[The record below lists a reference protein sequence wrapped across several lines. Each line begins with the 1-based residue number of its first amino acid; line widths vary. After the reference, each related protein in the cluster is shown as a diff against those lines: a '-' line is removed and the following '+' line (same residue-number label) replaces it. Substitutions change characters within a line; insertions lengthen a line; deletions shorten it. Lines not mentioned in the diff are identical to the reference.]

1 MPVPAVALSAI
12 APGGV
17 CFSSRSTSHGSSLDY
32 EQNARFSS
40 CSSPAVSSSSTCSR
54 KPMQGGLSCLFSSS
68 PSARLAPTTAST
80 SLNDEHSSVCHDNE
94 LGSSYSYSPCS
105 SSIKCREHSPVSVF
119 QSLASCS
126 SRSSPL
132 LRIPRDSNRV
142 VDLRAGFQEDRK
154 REPSRKR
161 EVLPGALGS
170 YLNYDS
176 PSLPVS
182 GGVGSVNAE
191 DLPFDF
197 EESLGELG
205 TSVEPYANELLAGAQ
220 SRHKIFTDEFVV
232 KAFYEADKA
241 HKGQMRVSGDPYL
254 QHCVETAVLL
264 AKIGANATVV
274 AAGLLHDT
282 VDDSFMTHDYIRR
295 EFGAGIAD
303 LVEGVSKLSHL
314 SKLARLNN
322 TANRTVEADR
332 LQTMFLAMTDARAVL
347 IKLADRLHNMMTLDA
362 LPMVKQQ
369 RFAKETLV
377 IFVPLANRLGIS
389 SWKEQLE
396 NLCFKHLYPEQY
408 KKLSLKLLK
417 SFDEAMISSAI
428 KTLEKA
434 LKDRGISYQ
443 FLSGRCK
450 SLYGIYSKMLK
461 KNQTMDEIHDKH
473 GLRLIVENEE
483 DCYTALGIVHDLW
496 PEAPGSFKDYIAHPK
511 HNGYRSL
518 HTVVLSQDMCPLEV
532 QIRTKAMHLQAE
544 FGIAAR
550 WRYKEGDHQHSSF
563 VLQIVEWAR
572 WVVSWQCEALNIDR
586 PSSFGDD
593 DSIRPPCPF
602 PSHSDSCPYFYSQQ
616 CDYTGPIFI
625 IILENEKMTI
635 QELPTDSTVMD
646 LLERVGRG
654 SARCPGYGF
663 TVKEELRPR
672 LNNQPVNDPNQ
683 KLRMGDL
690 VELTP
695 AISDRSLT
703 EYREEMQRMYDQ
715 D

>member
-1 MPVPAVALSAI
+1 MMPVPAVALSAI

-80 SLNDEHSSVCHDNE
+80 SLNDEHSSLCHDNE

-241 HKGQMRVSGDPYL
+241 HKGQV
-254 QHCVETAVLL
+254 
-264 AKIGANATVV
+264 
-274 AAGLLHDT
+274 
-282 VDDSFMTHDYIRR
+282 F
-295 EFGAGIAD
+295 
-303 LVEGVSKLSHL
+303 
-314 SKLARLNN
+314 
-322 TANRTVEADR
+322 
-332 LQTMFLAMTDARAVL
+332 
-347 IKLADRLHNMMTLDA
+347 
-362 LPMVKQQ
+362 
-369 RFAKETLV
+369 
-377 IFVPLANRLGIS
+377 
-389 SWKEQLE
+389 
-396 NLCFKHLYPEQY
+396 
-408 KKLSLKLLK
+408 
-417 SFDEAMISSAI
+417 
-428 KTLEKA
+428 
-434 LKDRGISYQ
+434 
-443 FLSGRCK
+443 
-450 SLYGIYSKMLK
+450 
-461 KNQTMDEIHDKH
+461 
-473 GLRLIVENEE
+473 
-483 DCYTALGIVHDLW
+483 
-496 PEAPGSFKDYIAHPK
+496 
-511 HNGYRSL
+511 
-518 HTVVLSQDMCPLEV
+518 
-532 QIRTKAMHLQAE
+532 
-544 FGIAAR
+544 
-550 WRYKEGDHQHSSF
+550 
-563 VLQIVEWAR
+563 
-572 WVVSWQCEALNIDR
+572 
-586 PSSFGDD
+586 
-593 DSIRPPCPF
+593 
-602 PSHSDSCPYFYSQQ
+602 
-616 CDYTGPIFI
+616 
-625 IILENEKMTI
+625 
-635 QELPTDSTVMD
+635 D
-646 LLERVGRG
+646 LLL
-654 SARCPGYGF
+654 SF
-663 TVKEELRPR
+663 H
-672 LNNQPVNDPNQ
+672 
-683 KLRMGDL
+683 
-690 VELTP
+690 
-695 AISDRSLT
+695 
-703 EYREEMQRMYDQ
+703 
-715 D
+715 

>member
-17 CFSSRSTSHGSSLDY
+17 CFNSRSTSHVSSLDY
-32 EQNARFSS
+32 EKNARFSS
-40 CSSPAVSSSSTCSR
+40 CSSPAVSSPSTCGR

-80 SLNDEHSSVCHDNE
+80 SLNDEHSSLLHDNE
-94 LGSSYSYSPCS
+94 LGGSYSYSPCS
-105 SSIKCREHSPVSVF
+105 SSNKCRDHSPVSVL

-126 SRSSPL
+126 SRSPPL
-132 LRIPRDSNRV
+132 LRIPRDLNRV
-142 VDLRAGFQEDRK
+142 VDVRAGFQE
-154 REPSRKR
+154 SRKR

-182 GGVGSVNAE
+182 GGVGSVNAD

-205 TSVEPYANELLAGAQ
+205 TSVEPYAIELLAGAQ
-220 SRHKIFTDEFVV
+220 SRHKMFTDEFVV

-282 VDDSFMTHDYIRR
+282 VDDSFMTHDYILR

-322 TANRTVEADR
+322 TANRTVEADK
-332 LQTMFLAMTDARAVL
+332 LHTMFLAMTDARAVL
-347 IKLADRLHNMMTLDA
+347 IKLADRLHNMMTLEA

-417 SFDEAMISSAI
+417 SFDEATISSAI
-428 KTLEKA
+428 KALEKA

-483 DCYTALGIVHDLW
+483 DCYTALGIVHGLW
-496 PEAPGSFKDYIAHPK
+496 PQVPGSFKDYIAHSK
-511 HNGYRSL
+511 CNGYRSL
-518 HTVVLSQDMCPLEV
+518 HTVVLSQDTCPLEV

-544 FGIAAR
+544 FGIAAH
-550 WRYKEGDHQHSSF
+550 WRYKEVDNVTIPDPFSS
-563 VLQIVEWAR
+563 LYSKMRR
-572 WVVSWQCEALNIDR
+572 W
-586 PSSFGDD
+586 
-593 DSIRPPCPF
+593 
-602 PSHSDSCPYFYSQQ
+602 PYR
-616 CDYTGPIFI
+616 
-625 IILENEKMTI
+625 M
-635 QELPTDSTVMD
+635 
-646 LLERVGRG
+646 
-654 SARCPGYGF
+654 
-663 TVKEELRPR
+663 KEELRPR
-672 LNNQPVNDPNQ
+672 LNNQPVDDPNR

-695 AISDRSLT
+695 AISDRSLM
-703 EYREEMQRMYDQ
+703 EYREEIQRMYDQ

>member
-80 SLNDEHSSVCHDNE
+80 SLNDEHSSLCHDNE

-428 KTLEKA
+428 KKLEKA

-511 HNGYRSL
+511 HNGYVDGETWPSFFPFSFPIFWA
-518 HTVVLSQDMCPLEV
+518 LSEFHNAGRIWNCCPLEI
-532 QIRTKAMHLQAE
+532 Q
-544 FGIAAR
+544 G
-550 WRYKEGDHQHSSF
+550 
-563 VLQIVEWAR
+563 
-572 WVVSWQCEALNIDR
+572 
-586 PSSFGDD
+586 
-593 DSIRPPCPF
+593 
-602 PSHSDSCPYFYSQQ
+602 SQQ